1 MDDKREKVVRLI
13 DEIKELRQKENE
25 LYSQAQEI
33 LGLKDHTQLD
43 YWFFDAAFNDTDF
56 NIFWENYLNS
66 EF

>member
-1 MDDKREKVVRLI
+1 MDDKKEKVVRLI
-13 DEIKELRQKENE
+13 DEIKELRQKEDE

-43 YWFFDAAFNDTDF
+43 YWFFDAAFNDMDF
-56 NIFWENYLNS
+56 NAFWEKYLNS

>member
-33 LGLKDHTQLD
+33 LGLKEFSQLD
-43 YWFFDAAFNDTDF
+43 YWFFDAAFNGIDF
-56 NIFWENYLNS
+56 NGFWEKYLNS
-66 EF
+66 EY

>member
-13 DEIKELRQKENE
+13 DEIRVLRQKEDKF
-25 LYSQAQEI
+25 YAHAQEI

-56 NIFWENYLNS
+56 NVFWEKYLNS
-66 EF
+66 EY

>member
-33 LGLKDHTQLD
+33 LELKDHTQLD
-43 YWFFDAAFNDTDF
+43 YYFF
-56 NIFWENYLNS
+56 
-66 EF
+66 